1 MKSLQTKIFVFFV
14 LLLLLVQAI
23 AFFTI
28 VVANKSQEKQAID
41 NRLNTAKTIFST
53 QFESRSDYLAAFA
66 ETAAKD
72 YGIKQVFEDDLRSL
86 LVAMNNHRSR
96 IDADLAMAISGD
108 GVVTAQ
114 LLLEHN
120 NQGKAK
126 VRQGKEREQK
136 FRFPAW
142 LSNEA
147 HADLYVVN
155 DAVYQISLSPMNVG
169 AKTIGWLV
177 FGFEINQKLAQN
189 FLEITQLDTDFI
201 LKRDDQWSLIA
212 SSNEQAKVDFS
223 QQIILGKTPVDY
235 ISVGELVAESNG
247 VSLGFAMYGLRA
259 DIVKVL
265 QARWLQFLIL
275 AFIIFLSSLGA
286 AYVIAASITKPVK
299 RLVKQA
305 KTVASGD
312 YNQTVEIHDS
322 SELGQLA
329 KEFNEM
335 QLAVLSREEAITHRA
350 NHDPL
355 TDLPNRNVLKTTI
368 QDLADKHQPFIVFL
382 LNLSR
387 LKDVN
392 ETLGHDVGDWLIR
405 SAGKRLESLD
415 GFLQLCHMGADEFVL
430 VAHGEGVELSDKL
443 VAQIHH
449 TLEENCE
456 YKGISLQL
464 QMRIGIAAFPHDC
477 PDGKS
482 VLQMADTALHHS
494 KKTSQLVQ
502 VYQSSLDVNS
512 VERLNLINDLKHA
525 IADDQLELHFQPKLN
540 LRSGIVTHVEALV
553 RWKHPNLGMIPPDN
567 FIHIAEQ
574 TGQINALTQWVFIT
588 SLKQYKAWQALELDI
603 NMAVNI
609 SAENLKD
616 PGFYEFI
623 CEAVNE
629 YQIANEKI
637 TLEVT
642 ESAVVDDP
650 KAAIALLQRFKDRG
664 MKLSIDDYGT
674 GYSSLAQLKQL
685 PVHELKIDKS
695 FVQRLCEDED
705 DRIIVRSTIELAH
718 NMGLSVVAEGI
729 EDEFALK
736 WLAQNKCELGQGYFI
751 SRPQPS
757 KQLTAWMLEQKP
769 YNLN

>member
-464 QMRIGIAAFPHDC
+464 QMRIGIAAFPHHC

-540 LRSGIVTHVEALV
+540 LRSSIVTHVEALV

-769 YNLN
+769 YDLN